1 MSLKIAR
8 PLILIA
14 AMTLL
19 LAACSRLQFAAANV
33 AASGKAAHRA
43 TDIAYGPE
51 SMQRLDVYSPGP
63 QQGSA
68 PVIVYVHGGG
78 WTSGSKDLYRFVGE
92 TLAARGYVT
101 VMAGYR
107 LYPDVRFPTFVEDAA
122 HAVAWTRAHA
132 GEFGGDPQRIFLM
145 GHSAGAHIVM
155 LLALDAHYLH
165 DAGIETSELGGVIG
179 LSGPYDFLP
188 FGSGFDHRV
197 FDSGGDP
204 VLTQPIHFV
213 RADAPPV
220 LLLYGSADRTVA
232 PGNSEHLAAA
242 LSALGAS
249 VTLKRYE
256 GKSHGDTVAAFSNL
270 RSNPPPVLDDIDAF
284 VTRANRYRD
293 WGYWGFGL

>member
-1 MSLKIAR
+1 MTPNVTKFLLMVGA
-8 PLILIA
+8 
-14 AMTLL
+14 TLL
-19 LAACSRLQFAAANV
+19 LLAGCSRLQFTAANF

-51 SMQRLDVYSPGP
+51 ARQRLDVYSPGGK
-63 QQGSA
+63 QGAA

-92 TLAARGYVT
+92 TLAGRGYLT
-101 VMAGYR
+101 VMADYR
-107 LYPDVRFPTFVEDAA
+107 LYPEVRFPAFVEDAA
-122 HAVAWTRAHA
+122 RAVAWTRAHA
-132 GEFGGDPQRIFLM
+132 GGFGGDSKRIFLM

-165 DAGIETSELGGVIG
+165 DAGMEASELSGVVG

-188 FGSGFDHRV
+188 FGSGFDHKV
-197 FDSGGDP
+197 FDSGSDP

-213 RADAPPV
+213 RAGAPPA
-220 LLLYGSADRTVA
+220 LLVYGSADRTVA

-242 LSALGAS
+242 LAALGAP

-256 GKSHGDTVAAFSNL
+256 GRSHGDTVAAFSNL
-270 RSNPPPVLDDIDAF
+270 RSNPPPVLGDIDAF
-284 VTRANRYRD
+284 VTGVAQKP
-293 WGYWGFGL
+293 

>member
-1 MSLKIAR
+1 VNAR
-8 PLILIA
+8 SA
-14 AMTLL
+14 RTLL
-19 LAACSRLQFAAANV
+19 PVIVTIVLVAACSQLQFTAANL

-51 SMQRLDVYSPGP
+51 PRQRLDVYSARG

-92 TLAARGYVT
+92 TLAERGYLT

-107 LYPDVRFPTFVEDAA
+107 LYPEVRFPVFVEDAA
-122 HAVAWTRAHA
+122 RAVAWTRAHA
-132 GEFGGDPQRIFLM
+132 TGLGGDPKRIFLM
-145 GHSAGAHIVM
+145 GHSAGAHIVL

-165 DAGIETSELGGVIG
+165 DAGMEASELGGVIG

-188 FGSGFDHRV
+188 FGSGFEHKV
-197 FDSGGDP
+197 FDGSDP

-213 RADAPPV
+213 RADAPPA

-232 PGNSEHLAAA
+232 PGNSEHLATA
-242 LSALGAS
+242 LSAVGAS

-270 RSNPPPVLDDIDAF
+270 RSDPPPVLEDIDAF
-284 VTRANRYRD
+284 VTGVAQRP
-293 WGYWGFGL
+293 